1 MHTDVGGVKGEF
13 HQFECSSGWTAI
25 VEQCF
30 MSKTLDSCITFNSL
44 SLFIFCSFIFCL
56 QKAMTQKLC
65 S

>member
-44 SLFIFCSFIFCL
+44 HLFFVHLFFCL

>member
-30 MSKTLDSCITFNSL
+30 MSKTLGSCITFNSL
-44 SLFIFCSFIFCL
+44 RLFFVHLFFVCRK
-56 QKAMTQKLC
+56 Q
-65 S
+65 

>member
-30 MSKTLDSCITFNSL
+30 MRKMLDSSITFNSL
-44 SLFIFCSFIFCL
+44 RLFFVHLFFVCRK
-56 QKAMTQKLC
+56 Q
-65 S
+65 

>member
-44 SLFIFCSFIFCL
+44 HLFFVHLFFAESNDSEAVFL
-56 QKAMTQKLC
+56 T
-65 S
+65 

>member
-30 MSKTLDSCITFNSL
+30 MSKTLDSCITFNSPL
-44 SLFIFCSFIFCL
+44 IFCSFIFCS

>member
-44 SLFIFCSFIFCL
+44 HLFFCSFIFCL